1 MTKCH
6 SMNETEFQVINEV
19 KNRAH
24 TLLGPECN
32 FFASSYGTGKIL
44 VLDPELQGV

>member
-6 SMNETEFQVINEV
+6 SMNETEFQVVNEV

-24 TLLGPECN
+24 AILESECN
-32 FFASSYGTGKIL
+32 FKI
-44 VLDPELQGV
+44 